1 MFGLNR
7 RISVLAACA
16 VLVLQL
22 VLLGACQKA
31 PSAPSP
37 VLPELS
43 VGIVGATQPTGT
55 TDLLAGFISDD
66 RVLASPQALTDLDA
80 AMLGMLKTE
89 TKRTYRFIPEGRG
102 VDPTLARTAGRNG
115 ALAHWVQVGRDAGV
129 DLLIVPQ
136 ILNWHERAGSSA
148 GVTTAAEV
156 NMDFFLIDVRTEDG
170 ELLSRSHF
178 KEKQIG
184 LSDNFMNL
192 DTFIKRGGKWLSAQ
206 DLALEAVQKMI
217 KEFGL

>member
-7 RISVLAACA
+7 RIA
-16 VLVLQL
+16 VFAVFVLQL
-22 VLLGACQKA
+22 ALLCACQKNT
-31 PSAPSP
+31 PPSP
-37 VLPELS
+37 VLPTLS
-43 VGIVGATQPTGT
+43 VGVVGVTQPTGT
-55 TDLLAGFISDD
+55 TDLLAGFIPEN
-66 RVLASPQALTDLDA
+66 RVLATPKALTSLNEA
-80 AMLGMLKTE
+80 IMGMLKAE
-89 TKRTYRFIPEGRG
+89 TKRTYRFISEGSG
-102 VDPTLARTAGRNG
+102 VDPTLSRSAGHNG
-115 ALAHWVQVGRDAGV
+115 ALAHWVQVGRDAKV

-136 ILNWHERAGSSA
+136 LLNWHERAGSGA

-156 NMDFFLIDVRTEDG
+156 NIDFFLIDVREKDG

-178 KEKQIG
+178 KEKQVG
-184 LSDNFMNL
+184 LSDNFMNF